1 MFIGEIHLPAW
12 LEDLVRYG
20 DMLKGSFIESNNSSS
35 DFFDVVCFNF
45 IGPDEPFFA
54 FDGTNEFLITF

>member
-1 MFIGEIHLPAW
+1 M
-12 LEDLVRYG
+12 RYG